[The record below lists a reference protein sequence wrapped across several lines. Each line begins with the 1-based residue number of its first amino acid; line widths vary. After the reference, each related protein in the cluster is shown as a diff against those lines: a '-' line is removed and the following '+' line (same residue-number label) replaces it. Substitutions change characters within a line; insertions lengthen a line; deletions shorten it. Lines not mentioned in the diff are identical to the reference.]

1 MNVDTMADIERFLQR
16 LHNVK
21 NSDRVYNPYRQPHLL
36 NNLRV
41 YLNGVVSAPGERV
54 LLVGEAPGYKGCRIT
69 GIPFTSSEQ
78 ITRSSHPFFLKIRN
92 ELQFEKLESEN
103 SATIVWEFLQT
114 RTVVPLCWNSFPFH
128 PFKVG
133 KPDSNRAPNREE
145 LTLGLGYLQEL
156 MDMYKPARIAGIGR
170 KGEAAI
176 RALSPHGE
184 AVYIRHPSHGGKN
197 EFMRGME
204 RLLPR

>member
-1 MNVDTMADIERFLQR
+1 MSVDTMADIERFLKR
-16 LHNVK
+16 LQKVK
-21 NSDRVYNPYRQPHLL
+21 NSDRVYNPYRQQHLL

-41 YLNGVVSAPGERV
+41 YLNGVMSSSEQRV

-78 ITRSSHPFFLKIRN
+78 ITHSSHPFFLKIRD

-103 SATIVWEFLQT
+103 SAKVVWEFLQT
-114 RTVVPLCWNSFPFH
+114 RSIVPLCWNSFPFH

-145 LTLGLGYLQEL
+145 LTLGLTFLGEVIEL
-156 MDMYKPARIAGIGR
+156 YRPERIAGIGR

-176 RALSPHGE
+176 RTLSQHGE

-197 EFMRGME
+197 EFIRGMG
-204 RLLPR
+204 RLLPK